1 MEGMS
6 IPDRGNSRCKGP
18 EAEEAWAVSRKQE
31 NQSCWVRWKLSQR
44 DREDRVDPDAASG
57 FILSETGSD
66 WRVMSKE
73 VTLSDLNFD
82 KITPACVVHFY

>member
-1 MEGMS
+1 M
-6 IPDRGNSRCKGP
+6 
-18 EAEEAWAVSRKQE
+18 
-31 NQSCWVRWKLSQR
+31 
-44 DREDRVDPDAASG
+44 DPDAASG